1 VIDFPIAGIST
12 YFFIPPLVAF
22 AISFFTSMAGIS
34 GAFVLLPFQV
44 SVLGFVTP
52 SVSATNLLY
61 NVTGTPG
68 GIYRYGRER
77 RLVWPLALLIAI
89 GIIPGVLIG
98 YYLRTTYLLDAATFK
113 LFVGI
118 VLSFVAI
125 RLLWD
130 VLRQRLPSA
139 VETVPL
145 GDRVRDVRLA
155 WAQAGFEYRNR
166 RYHFQTPMMLLLALF
181 VGIIGGAYGIGGGAI
196 IAPVCVT
203 LFRLPV
209 HAIAGAVLFGTFI
222 SSLSGVLFYSLVQ
235 INGAV
240 APPDWGLGILF
251 GLGGLLGMYSGARLQ
266 KYVPEKGIK
275 AVLGVIVLAIAIRY
289 IAQYF

>member
-1 VIDFPIAGIST
+1 
-12 YFFIPPLVAF
+12 
-22 AISFFTSMAGIS
+22 MAGIS

-61 NVTGTPG
+61 NVIGTPG

-77 RLVWPLALLIAI
+77 RLLWPMALLISI

-98 YYLRTTYLLDAATFK
+98 YYLRTTYLLDASTFK
-113 LFVGI
+113 LFMGI
-118 VLSFVAI
+118 VLSFVGM

-139 VETVPL
+139 TETAPL
-145 GDRVRDVRLA
+145 DDRVRDVRLV
-155 WAQAGFEYRNR
+155 WAQVGFEHRNR
-166 RYHFQTPMMLLLALF
+166 RYRFRTPTMLLLALL

-222 SSLSGVLFYSLVQ
+222 SSLSGVLFYSLIP
-235 INGAV
+235 INGVV

-251 GLGGLLGMYSGARLQ
+251 GVGGLLGMYSGARLQ

-275 AVLGVIVLAIAIRY
+275 AVLGVIVMFIAIRY
-289 IAQYF
+289 IVQFF